1 MARDYKHA
9 AAKKKPKPKP
19 VGSWV
24 SFVSGFALGLV
35 VAFAAFMLRLVPL
48 APAPAAER
56 NSALEAD
63 DRSRYTG
70 ARLEAE
76 MEEPERQ
83 FTFHKLLTEKE
94 IRVPDWKISKS
105 ASKAEKQAEPEQ
117 GTYVIQVGS
126 FQDYADAD
134 SAKAALALRGI
145 SAKIHRVVING
156 QDVWYRVHV
165 GPYSDLAS
173 TRAMRAK
180 LNAAHS
186 EYIVLKIG
194 EGAG

>member
-1 MARDYKHA
+1 MARDYKHS
-9 AAKKKPKPKP
+9 AAKKKASPRP

-24 SFVSGFALGLV
+24 SFISGLGVGLV
-35 VAFAAFMLRLVPL
+35 IAIGAFVLRLGPL
-48 APAPAAER
+48 GDANPVARTATET
-56 NSALEAD
+56 D

-76 MEEPERQ
+76 MEKPERE
-83 FTFHKLLTEKE
+83 FTFHHILPE
-94 IRVPDWKISKS
+94 IEVRVPDWKIVKPVV
-105 ASKAEKQAEPEQ
+105 KPETTEVPDK

-126 FQDYADAD
+126 FKEYEDAD

-145 SAKIHRVVING
+145 AAKIHRVVING

-165 GPYSDLAS
+165 GPFVDLAS
-173 TRAMRAK
+173 TQAMRAK
-180 LNAAHS
+180 LNATHS
-186 EYIVLKIG
+186 DNIVLKIG

>member
-1 MARDYKHA
+1 MARDYKHS
-9 AAKKKPKPKP
+9 AAKKKTQPRP

-24 SFVSGFALGLV
+24 SFISGLGVGLMIAIG
-35 VAFAAFMLRLVPL
+35 AFVLRLGPL
-48 APAPAAER
+48 GDADPVAEI
-56 NSALEAD
+56 ATDTD

-76 MEEPERQ
+76 MEKPERE
-83 FTFHKLLTEKE
+83 FTFHHILPE
-94 IRVPDWKISKS
+94 IEVRVPDWKIAKP
-105 ASKAEKQAEPEQ
+105 APKPAETQARDQ

-126 FQDYADAD
+126 FKEYEDAD
-134 SAKAALALRGI
+134 SAKAALALSGI

-173 TRAMRAK
+173 TQAMRAK
-180 LNAAHS
+180 LNATHNDN
-186 EYIVLKIG
+186 IVLKIG
-194 EGAG
+194 DGAN

>member
-1 MARDYKHA
+1 MARDYKHS
-9 AAKKKPKPKP
+9 AAKKKTNPRP

-24 SFVSGFALGLV
+24 SFISGLGVGLV
-35 VAFAAFMLRLVPL
+35 IAVGAFVLRLGPL
-48 APAPAAER
+48 GDANPAADITTET
-56 NSALEAD
+56 D

-76 MEEPERQ
+76 MEKPERE
-83 FTFHKLLTEKE
+83 FTFHHILPE
-94 IRVPDWKISKS
+94 IEVRVPDWKIVKPVV
-105 ASKAEKQAEPEQ
+105 KPETTEVPDT

-126 FQDYADAD
+126 FKEYDDAD

-145 SAKIHRVVING
+145 AAKIHRVVING

-165 GPYSDLAS
+165 GPFVDLAS
-173 TRAMRAK
+173 TQAMRAK
-180 LNAAHS
+180 LNATHS
-186 EYIVLKIG
+186 DNIVLKIG

>member
-1 MARDYKHA
+1 MARDYKHSA
-9 AAKKKPKPKP
+9 ARKKTQPRP

-24 SFVSGFALGLV
+24 SFISGLGVGLAIAV
-35 VAFAAFMLRLVPL
+35 GAFVLRLGPL
-48 APAPAAER
+48 DDGDPVAGLATET
-56 NSALEAD
+56 D

-76 MEEPERQ
+76 MERPERE
-83 FTFHKLLTEKE
+83 FTFHHILPE
-94 IRVPDWKISKS
+94 IEVRVPDWKIAKPV
-105 ASKAEKQAEPEQ
+105 AKPEATEVPDK

-126 FQDYADAD
+126 FKEYEDAD

-173 TRAMRAK
+173 TQAMRAK
-180 LNAAHS
+180 LNATHNDN
-186 EYIVLKIG
+186 IVLKIG
-194 EGAG
+194 DGAG

>member
-1 MARDYKHA
+1 MARDYKHS
-9 AAKKKPKPKP
+9 AAKKKSNPRP

-24 SFVSGFALGLV
+24 SFISGLGVGLAIAIG
-35 VAFAAFMLRLVPL
+35 AFVLRLGPL
-48 APAPAAER
+48 DHANPAAEITP
-56 NSALEAD
+56 ETD

-76 MEEPERQ
+76 MERPERE
-83 FTFHKLLTEKE
+83 FTFHHILPE
-94 IRVPDWKISKS
+94 IEVRVPDWKIAK
-105 ASKAEKQAEPEQ
+105 PEVKPETTEAPDT

-126 FQDYADAD
+126 FKEYDDAD

-145 SAKIHRVVING
+145 GAKIHRVVING

-165 GPYSDLAS
+165 GPFVDLA
-173 TRAMRAK
+173 TTQAMRAK
-180 LNAAHS
+180 LNATHS
-186 EYIVLKIG
+186 DNIVLKIG